1 MARKRRSY
9 TDEFKREAV
18 RLVREQGLT
27 AAQVGRDLGVD
38 RSVIGAW
45 VHKADEGEMPSSANA
60 ADRDELHA
68 EIRRLRKEL
77 AKVTEERAVS
87 YTHLT
92 LPTNREV

>member
-9 TDEFKREAV
+9 SDEFKQEAV

-38 RSVIGAW
+38 KSVIRAW
-45 VHKADEGEMPSSANA
+45 LQKADAGELGQEAPPDA
-60 ADRDELHA
+60 AALHA

-77 AKVTEERAVS
+77 SVVKEEREILKKAAAFFAKES
-87 YTHLT
+87 Q
-92 LPTNREV
+92 